1 MDGGSELPYLAEGNG
16 AAAVMADMAAHADP
30 TAPLPT
36 EIEVTLAF
44 VKRLPTQ
51 RLLDSLAHIDP
62 TPFGELQEQRPS
74 QVLAFRTLV
83 RDFPNRDHG
92 SLWLHAYDVEIEIVD
107 VDPTL
112 ALGQM
117 PSLPSAPTTT

>member
-1 MDGGSELPYLAEGNG
+1 MTDSNGSVDASVTVGQMV
-16 AAAVMADMAAHADP
+16 AAADP
-30 TAPLPT
+30 SIPLPV
-36 EIEVTLAF
+36 EVAVTLAF

-74 QVLAFRTLV
+74 QVLAFRWLV
-83 RDFPNRDHG
+83 REFPGRDFG
-92 SLWLHAYDVEIEIVD
+92 SLWMHAYDVEIEIVD
-107 VDPTL
+107 SDPTS

-117 PSLPSAPTTT
+117 PSLPSAPTTE

>member
-1 MDGGSELPYLAEGNG
+1 MDAGTTLAQMVHN
-16 AAAVMADMAAHADP
+16 ADLN
-30 TAPLPT
+30 TPLPL
-36 EIEVTLAF
+36 EAEVTLAF

-51 RLLDSLAHIDP
+51 RLLDALTRIDP

-74 QVLAFRTLV
+74 QVIAFRWLV
-83 RDFPNRDHG
+83 RDFPNRDIN
-92 SLWLHAYDVEIEIVD
+92 SLWMHAYDMEIALID
-107 VDPTL
+107 GDPTS